1 MKRKA
6 LFICALIVLVSLL
19 VSPAYA
25 HPGRTD
31 GRGGHL
37 NHSTGEYHY
46 HHGMSAHDH
55 YDMDGDG
62 IEDCPF
68 NFVDKTDISSGYSD
82 TDDYQETQDEAETK
96 TTTEKKTVKKII
108 GKILMAIIFILPLWF
123 YFSLLIAAPVCKL
136 FTTIFR
142 FNDAYDTSFKI
153 VTFVVF
159 VAGIIIFYYYVK

>member
-31 GRGGHL
+31 GQGGHL

-62 IEDCPF
+62 IAYCPF
-68 NFVDKTDISSGYSD
+68 NFVDKTD
-82 TDDYQETQDEAETK
+82 ENTQKTQLKAETN
-96 TTTEKKTVKKII
+96 TTKEKKSEKKKVREFLVDI
-108 GKILMAIIFILPLWF
+108 MFVFPLW
-123 YFSLLIAAPVCKL
+123 YLVSMLITVPVCKL
-136 FTTIFR
+136 MVVV
-142 FNDAYDTSFKI
+142 FKAKDDYFKVFAVVSI
-153 VTFVVF
+153 IVF
-159 VAGIIIFYYYVK
+159 VAGIVFYYYYVK

>member
-31 GRGGHL
+31 GQGGHL

-62 IEDCPF
+62 IADCPF
-68 NFVDKTDISSGYSD
+68 NFVDKTDISSGYSSSESL
-82 TDDYQETQDEAETK
+82 QKTQTITGNNNDK
-96 TTTEKKTVKKII
+96 YEKAKKEISEEI
-108 GKILMAIIFILPLWF
+108 CFAILIVFPLW
-123 YFSLLIAAPVCKL
+123 SAISVLIAAIVCKL